1 MEVLDIMPSREFNTD
16 MLQHIEIQCHYPEKI
31 RLVQLTDTHISA
43 DEDELLGGVNTTGTL
58 LDVIADV
65 ERQEDVDL
73 VLLTGDL
80 AETPSVETYNKLAQ
94 ILRQVNLPVYCL
106 PGNHDEPRL
115 MRRLLNTGNVST
127 ANFLTGGTWSII
139 LLNTHE
145 AGERG
150 GYLSAAELSCLEA
163 ALERSCDKHVLICLH
178 HHPVNIHSA
187 WMDAM
192 ALKNSEALFRVL
204 DRHNNIRGI
213 IWGHIH
219 QEFSTARNGVL
230 LLGSP
235 STCIQFLQQ
244 SDEAGIDTRPPAY
257 RSLTLTENGN
267 IRTRIH
273 WL

>member
-1 MEVLDIMPSREFNTD
+1 
-16 MLQHIEIQCHYPEKI
+16 MLQHIEIQCHYPGKI

-65 ERQEDVDL
+65 ARQQDVDL

-80 AETPSVETYNKLAQ
+80 AETPSVETYRKLAQ
-94 ILRQVNLPVYCL
+94 ILQQVNLPVYCL
-106 PGNHDEPRL
+106 PGNHDEPGI
-115 MRRLLNTGNVST
+115 MQRLLNTGNVST
-127 ANFLTGGTWSII
+127 ANFLTGGNWSII
-139 LLNTHE
+139 LLNTYE
-145 AGERG
+145 AGEQG
-150 GYLSAAELSCLEA
+150 GYLSADELSGLEA
-163 ALERSCDKHVLICLH
+163 ALERSSDRHVLICLH
-178 HHPVNIHSA
+178 HHPVDIHSA

-192 ALKNSEALFRVL
+192 GLKNSEALFQVL

-219 QEFSTARNGVL
+219 QEFSTTRNGVL

-235 STCIQFLQQ
+235 STCIQFRQQ

-257 RSLTLTENGN
+257 RSLTLMENGS

>member
-1 MEVLDIMPSREFNTD
+1 
-16 MLQHIEIQCHYPEKI
+16 MLQHIEIRCHSPGKI

-43 DEDELLGGVNTTGTL
+43 DENELLGGVNTTATL

-65 ERQEDVDL
+65 ARQEDVDL
-73 VLLTGDL
+73 ALLTGDL
-80 AETPSVETYNKLAQ
+80 AETPSVETYRKLAQ
-94 ILRQVNLPVYCL
+94 ILQQVNLPVYCL
-106 PGNHDEPRL
+106 PGNHDEPGI
-115 MRRLLNTGNVST
+115 MQRLLNTGNVST
-127 ANFLTGGTWSII
+127 ANFLTGANWSII

-145 AGERG
+145 AGEHG

-163 ALERSCDKHVLICLH
+163 ALARSCDRHVLICLH
-178 HHPVNIHSA
+178 HHPVEIHSA

-192 ALKNSEALFRVL
+192 ALKNSEALFQVL
-204 DRHNNIRGI
+204 DRHENIRGI

-219 QEFSTARNGVL
+219 QEFSTTRNGVL

-235 STCIQFLQQ
+235 STCIQFLRQ

-257 RSLTLTENGN
+257 RTLTLTGSGD
-267 IRTRIH
+267 IQTCIH

>member
-1 MEVLDIMPSREFNTD
+1 MEVLDIMPSREFNTG

-106 PGNHDEPRL
+106 PGNHDEPQL

-192 ALKNSEALFRVL
+192 ALKNSEALFWVL

-219 QEFSTARNGVL
+219 QEFSTTRNGVL

-244 SDEAGIDTRPPAY
+244 SDEAGIDSRPPAY
-257 RSLTLTENGN
+257 RSLALTENGS